1 MMGMAMSEQ
10 PETEQTPE
18 EKLLEQLKILL
29 KDYPD
34 YDPPRVR
41 RDGDIVIPLDV
52 ILKKNREASRSMA
65 EAISNLM
72 NGDKR
77 RSSAWLE

>member
-1 MMGMAMSEQ
+1 
-10 PETEQTPE
+10 
-18 EKLLEQLKILL
+18 
-29 KDYPD
+29 
-34 YDPPRVR
+34 
-41 RDGDIVIPLDV
+41 VIPLDV